1 MLVVFSSNCVTDK
14 KITFGYNFVASL
26 SIQSR
31 ITVLQLQLLLYLFE
45 EEIL

>member
-1 MLVVFSSNCVTDK
+1 MFAVFSPNFVADK

-31 ITVLQLQLLLYLFE
+31 VTVLQLKLLLYLFE